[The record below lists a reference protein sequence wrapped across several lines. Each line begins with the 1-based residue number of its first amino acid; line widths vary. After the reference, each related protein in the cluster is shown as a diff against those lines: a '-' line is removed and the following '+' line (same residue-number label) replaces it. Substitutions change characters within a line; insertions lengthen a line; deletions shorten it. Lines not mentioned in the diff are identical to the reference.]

1 MHTIG
6 KLLAGTVL
14 AGIAATGV
22 AIAPAATASATTAS
36 TSASAAQYGSSWD
49 RFERGDGRFDY
60 RWGKSGGRYWLD
72 FRMWDR
78 DHNDR
83 DYSFFDVYYKNDGKW
98 FFYKRYNTKSFL
110 SKHIVFG
117 KHVDDFRVRG
127 GYGHNGSFGWGGWHH
142 R

>member
-1 MHTIG
+1 MRTIG
-6 KLLAGTVL
+6 KLLAGTIL
-14 AGIAATGV
+14 AGVVATGV
-22 AIAPAATASATTAS
+22 AVAPAA
-36 TSASAAQYGSSWD
+36 SASAATTVSAAQAGSSWD

-72 FRMWDR
+72 FKIWDR
-78 DHNDR
+78 DRDDR

-98 FFYKRYNTKSFL
+98 FFYKRYSSKSFL

-127 GYGHNGSFGWGGWHH
+127 GYGHGNKFGWGGWHF